1 MPVDEIAT
9 VTYTISA
16 TAQQGREGHVRSE
29 DGVIDLDLAR
39 PGQYTG
45 EPKANP
51 ETLLAS
57 GWAACFSSALNLVSR
72 RARVDAS
79 ESTVT
84 VSVSLGRNGSI
95 AVLAADIVADIPD
108 SVDRDTAQ
116 RLLEQAHEVCPF
128 SRATRGNIRAEARLA
143 D

>member
-9 VTYTISA
+9 HLYTISA
-16 TAQQGREGHVRSE
+16 TARQGREGHVRSE

-45 EPKANP
+45 EAKANP

-79 ESTVT
+79 GSTVT
-84 VSVSLGRNGSI
+84 VSVSLGRSG
-95 AVLAADIVADIPD
+95 AVPVLAADIVADIPD
-108 SVDRDTAQ
+108 SIDRDTAQ
-116 RLLEQAHEVCPF
+116 GLLDEAHELCPF
-128 SRATRGNIRAEARLA
+128 SRATRGNIRADARLA